1 MFQRL
6 WESIITKNGEE
17 SEWQPE
23 SGPTGYLDQ
32 ESEMPEGPA
41 FIAGTLPD
49 RRKWLMFLIECNDG
63 TSIPCV
69 IFERYNNQLEPKVM
83 AFRGCCSFPN
93 GGSPIVREDT
103 IGGKNIKILIEGGKV
118 SNKKGKKW
126 FLTEEGKNFWNNKS
140 TNDQEEL
147 RSIIKAQQVE
157 IERLQ
162 QLVRQNRLSGSSE
175 NKSKESAVAVSKKKE
190 ELASK

>member
-1 MFQRL
+1 MFQGL

-41 FIAGTLPD
+41 FIAGTIPD
-49 RRKWLMFLIECNDG
+49 GRKWLMFLIEEDNG